1 MNQIRVLMV
10 DDHAMV
16 RRGVRAFLDTDCSI
30 LTVGEAEDGEDA
42 MRQADSLQPDVI
54 LMDLMLPH
62 QDGVVTIAQI
72 KRTQPQTKIL
82 VLTSFSDEKRVIAA
96 MQAGADGYLLKDAD
110 GPALLKAIHEVQQ
123 GDMPIDS
130 HVAPHLFKIASKHK
144 KAGEGRPLTDR
155 ELEVL
160 RWVVK
165 GLSNRAVAQALGINE
180 GTAKVHVSNIMD
192 KMGVSSRTEAA
203 VEAVKRG
210 LVSSVDEE

>member
-1 MNQIRVLMV
+1 MNQIRVLIV
-10 DDHAMV
+10 DEHAMV

-42 MRQADSLQPDVI
+42 MCKAASLQPDVI

-62 QDGVVTIAQI
+62 QDGIVTIAQI
-72 KRTQPQTKIL
+72 KRAQPQTKIL
-82 VLTSFSDEKRVIAA
+82 VLTSYSDEKRVKAA

-110 GPALLKAIHEVQQ
+110 GQALLKAIHEVQQ
-123 GDMPIDS
+123 GDMPIHS
-130 HVAPHLFKIASKHK
+130 HVAPHLFRMASKCK
-144 KAGEGRPLTDR
+144 KAGEGRPLTGR

-180 GTAKVHVSNIMD
+180 GTAKVHVSKIMD

-210 LVSSVDEE
+210 LVSCMDEE